1 MIEDENMQQNV
12 AASAIQSRWRAAK
25 NKTDNRKRGAG
36 GRRAGVAAE
45 AVNFKLDYGVP
56 VDEQVRDRRKWTVF
70 SSKRSRFVFGKAIS
84 FYQDRLGTN
93 SKREE
98 LCEKGRS
105 FSLDEQPFE
114 LSEGGHVVRRKRHFL
129 SHLYIKAIILPRQ
142 ARDKHRESTPKKE
155 WRFSSAGERLQGGRG
170 RELSINQVRTEEHPD
185 QTTYSGQY

>member
-1 MIEDENMQQNV
+1 MFFAHQASYEVEQAALEVAQQKDAEAALYRATALGALAFSGEEKEGSPLPSPDDNKTINCVFLPIKLSTNYLQRHHALGWCACAFAFSGAPLHMIEDENMQQNV

-70 SSKRSRFVFGKAIS
+70 SSKRSRFAFGKAIS

-98 LCEKGRS
+98 L
-105 FSLDEQPFE
+105 
-114 LSEGGHVVRRKRHFL
+114 
-129 SHLYIKAIILPRQ
+129 
-142 ARDKHRESTPKKE
+142 
-155 WRFSSAGERLQGGRG
+155 
-170 RELSINQVRTEEHPD
+170 
-185 QTTYSGQY
+185 

>member
-1 MIEDENMQQNV
+1 M
-12 AASAIQSRWRAAK
+12 
-25 NKTDNRKRGAG
+25 
-36 GRRAGVAAE
+36 AAE

-114 LSEGGHVVRRKRHFL
+114 LSEGGHVVRRKRSFCAI
-129 SHLYIKAIILPRQ
+129 YI
-142 ARDKHRESTPKKE
+142 
-155 WRFSSAGERLQGGRG
+155 
-170 RELSINQVRTEEHPD
+170 
-185 QTTYSGQY
+185 